1 MFFFS
6 RFTVSLSQMFLSR
19 SGGLSCVDSSSQLSE
34 DDRICFGGLH
44 SASALSGLGSG
55 TNGNNNGRPSAITPS
70 VLLTLSLQLA
80 IRLVSFAEYGPS
92 MNVADNLLSARPVM
106 DELLDAANCCLASSF
121 ASSLG
126 ASALG
131 DADVAFSHLHTVA
144 DYTLELLHQIFV
156 KTSNVKLLFHR
167 IIEYIRPDVATSALS
182 SQVCGDLSEPLLIFI
197 LYVLRTKE
205 NVDIFHQVDGFK
217 VNCLTC
223 SILNRPN
230 FLFVITGSLFGIIA
244 DTNPA
249 V

>member
-1 MFFFS
+1 M
-6 RFTVSLSQMFLSR
+6 
-19 SGGLSCVDSSSQLSE
+19 
-34 DDRICFGGLH
+34 
-44 SASALSGLGSG
+44 
-55 TNGNNNGRPSAITPS
+55 SAICWKNPNSES
-70 VLLTLSLQLA
+70 VLTVQKKA
-80 IRLVSFAEYGPS
+80 WPS
-92 MNVADNLLSARPVM
+92 ISNVCRVRPVY
-106 DELLDAANCCLASSF
+106 ECGRQPSFCPLLDAANCCLASSF

-126 ASALG
+126 
-131 DADVAFSHLHTVA
+131 DADVAFSHLHTVV

-156 KTSNVKLLFHR
+156 KTLNVKLLFHR

-182 SQVCGDLSEPLLIFI
+182 SQACGDLSEPLLIFI

-217 VNCLTC
+217 VNCITC

-230 FLFVITGSLFGIIA
+230 FVFVIIGSLFGIIP